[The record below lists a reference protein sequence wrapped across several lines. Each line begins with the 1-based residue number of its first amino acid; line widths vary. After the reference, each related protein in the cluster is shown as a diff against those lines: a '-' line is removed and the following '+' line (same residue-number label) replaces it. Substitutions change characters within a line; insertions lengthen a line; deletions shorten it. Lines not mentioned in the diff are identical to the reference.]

1 MQIEI
6 VFDTRFDTFDTFIRR
21 SKIFENDKTVILIEK
36 ITYLSRETDKGC
48 SFGILEVLSQLQSN
62 PCPTRERNLLV

>member
-21 SKIFENDKTVILIEK
+21 SKIFENGKTVILIEK

-62 PCPTRERNLLV
+62 PYPTRERNLLV